1 MPVFP
6 TATLPLAID
15 RLNASFFK
23 PFLGAL
29 ANMDAAHTIRDAVAR
44 VSSLRAIALN
54 NPGLAASIATVKR
67 FQAERFTR
75 TYADILTAGPYQGA
89 ARFFVDELYSDRDY
103 TLRDAQFS
111 RIAGALQ
118 TFFPKNVVATAVA
131 LAELHA
137 LTEEI
142 DQEMGQA
149 WDMHDEQSE
158 LARYVAAWQKVG
170 RPEDRHQQLAK
181 VLAVGAELDRLTRM
195 PGLRLTLRMMRRPA
209 QAAGLSSLQGFLESG
224 FDTFAKMSGR
234 GSDARTFLNLI
245 QTRET
250 ALMTALF
257 SGDVDAVSVQIP

>member
-1 MPVFP
+1 
-6 TATLPLAID
+6 
-15 RLNASFFK
+15 
-23 PFLGAL
+23 
-29 ANMDAAHTIRDAVAR
+29 MDAAHTIRDAVAR

-54 NPGLAASIATVKR
+54 NPGLAASIANVKR

-75 TYADILTAGPYQGA
+75 TYADILKAGPYQGA

-142 DQEMGQA
+142 DQEMGAA
-149 WDMHDEQSE
+149 WCKVLDQNEPSSPSAPSE
-158 LARYVAAWQKVG
+158 LERYVAAWRSVG
-170 RPEDRHQQLAK
+170 RPEDRSLQLSK
-181 VLAVGAELDRLTRM
+181 VLAVGAELDRLTRA

-209 QAAGLSSLQGFLESG
+209 QAAGLSSLQSFLESG

-234 GSDARTFLNLI
+234 GDGARTFLNLI

-250 ALMTALF
+250 ALMTAFF
-257 SGDVDAVSVQIP
+257 SGDLETLKALTA